1 MGCNDVGMKIGI
13 IGSGHIGGTLTRRLT
28 ALGHD
33 VTVAN
38 SRGPESL
45 KALAEETGATAGT
58 PDDAIADAEL
68 VAIAIPMKAVPGL
81 PDLRG
86 KVVIDADNYYP
97 ARDGR
102 IDAIESGMTSAR
114 WTAEQTGATVVKAFN
129 TIMAAHLLENGV
141 PKGTPGRTAI
151 PVAADDKDAKQTVMD
166 LVDALGFDPVD
177 GGGLDDS
184 WRQQPGT
191 PVYVADLGAD
201 AARAGLKAA

>member
-1 MGCNDVGMKIGI
+1 MKIGI

-45 KALAEETGATAGT
+45 EALAQETGATAGT
-58 PDDAIADAEL
+58 REDAIKDADL
-68 VAIAIPMKAVPGL
+68 VVIAIPMKAVPGL

-86 KVVIDADNYYP
+86 KVVVDADNYYP
-97 ARDGR
+97 SRDGR
-102 IDAIESGMTSAR
+102 IDAIEGGMTSAR

-129 TIMAAHLLENGV
+129 TIMAQHLLENGV
-141 PKGTPGRTAI
+141 PKGRPGRIAI
-151 PVAADDKDAKQTVMD
+151 PVAADDADAKRTVME
-166 LVDALGFDPVD
+166 LVDALGFDAVD

-191 PVYVADLGAD
+191 PVYVADLDAD